1 MSEQAEAPWRM
12 LHPASAA
19 VNLLPQTWAFVRSA
33 WPVLL
38 ILLFR
43 SGDEVGGQ
51 QAFDLSLL
59 AFFLLMTIGRTLV
72 HFLTLRYRMV
82 QGRLEI
88 RSGLL
93 NRQNRVLSPEKVQNV
108 EMVRNVFH
116 RMSGLVEVRIE
127 TASGT
132 EVEGMLSALSV
143 EEAERLVSALQPR
156 ARPAAEV
163 DEVEIPA
170 LVENDWTDL
179 VKFGASSSRVG
190 ASIVVMGVL
199 YEGMLTIDPTL
210 PLRSAGDVG
219 WTGAFALFF
228 AVLAGAWLVG
238 IGNAVVAHWGY
249 RLVLDDDAL
258 VAQEGLLTRRRVQ
271 LRVRKVQR
279 VTLRATWL
287 RRLLGF
293 GSVTIETAA
302 AGAGSGGVQQASAM
316 VPVVGEDEVDTLV
329 RHAMPE
335 ADVPLASEALRR
347 PADKAL
353 QRALIRGAIQGGIF
367 GGVLTWVFWPMG
379 LLGLLLVPLNLAL
392 GWLDWR
398 YQRWL
403 VTDRVVLSRVGFL
416 SRTTTIV
423 ARDKLQSVDLDQGP
437 LLRRYGLA
445 SVIVRVAGSGVRMP
459 LLTFDEAYALVAE
472 LGATAG
478 RTAPVAPPPVLAAQ
492 PAPMPTAPAP
502 FSADAPDTVVATLA
516 PPVMFSAEAADTVV
530 APLPTAFSDDEAET
544 VIASGEILQAA
555 RASALRETAFVEEV
569 PTDPSLDG

>member
-1 MSEQAEAPWRM
+1 M

-190 ASIVVMGVL
+190 ASIVVMGVV

-238 IGNAVVAHWGY
+238 IGNAVEAHWGY

>member
-1 MSEQAEAPWRM
+1 
-12 LHPASAA
+12 

-238 IGNAVVAHWGY
+238 IGNAVEAHWGY

>member
-1 MSEQAEAPWRM
+1 
-12 LHPASAA
+12 
-19 VNLLPQTWAFVRSA
+19 
-33 WPVLL
+33 
-38 ILLFR
+38 
-43 SGDEVGGQ
+43 
-51 QAFDLSLL
+51 
-59 AFFLLMTIGRTLV
+59 
-72 HFLTLRYRMV
+72 
-82 QGRLEI
+82 
-88 RSGLL
+88 
-93 NRQNRVLSPEKVQNV
+93 
-108 EMVRNVFH
+108 
-116 RMSGLVEVRIE
+116 
-127 TASGT
+127 
-132 EVEGMLSALSV
+132 
-143 EEAERLVSALQPR
+143 
-156 ARPAAEV
+156 
-163 DEVEIPA
+163 
-170 LVENDWTDL
+170 
-179 VKFGASSSRVG
+179 
-190 ASIVVMGVL
+190 MGVV

-238 IGNAVVAHWGY
+238 IGNAVEAHWGY